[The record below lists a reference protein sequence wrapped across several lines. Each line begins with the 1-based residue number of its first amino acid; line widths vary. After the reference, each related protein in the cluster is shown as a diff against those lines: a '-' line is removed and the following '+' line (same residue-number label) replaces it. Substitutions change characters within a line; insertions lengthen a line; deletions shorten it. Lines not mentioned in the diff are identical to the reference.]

1 VNYLVT
7 GASGFIGSYIIKAL
21 LKDKTSSI
29 YCLVRN
35 SSNLFRIQDS
45 VNQLNLVEISS
56 AKDKLKGIDFKCCIH
71 AAWDGVLNQ
80 FKNDEIQKENLFF
93 LDFLLDLIKNLKIKK
108 IIALGSQAEYGVKN
122 KAIKESDLLN
132 PITLYG
138 KEKVKVFLKLKRFCE
153 QNEIIY
159 QWLRVFS
166 SYGPFDHSSW
176 LIPYTILSYL
186 KDEKPILTEGIQ
198 KWDYLY
204 AQDLAD
210 AVIKSVLFERVG
222 VYNLGAS
229 SIYSVKEI
237 VTMIHQKIKPN
248 VPLEFG
254 HIPYPK
260 NQIFHL
266 EADSSL
272 FRKRGNWDP
281 KINLSEGLDKTI
293 EYYKKNL

>member
-1 VNYLVT
+1 MNYLVT

-21 LKDKTSSI
+21 LKDKSSSI

-35 SSNLFRIQDS
+35 SSNLFRIQDIK
-45 VNQLNLVEISS
+45 NQSNLIEISS
-56 AKDKLKGIDFKCCIH
+56 AKEKLKGINFECFIH
-71 AAWDGVLNQ
+71 AAWDGVLNE
-80 FKNDEIQKENLFF
+80 FKNDDIQKENLIF

-108 IIALGSQAEYGVKN
+108 IIALGSQAEYGIKN
-122 KAIKESDLLN
+122 KPIKESDSLN

-138 KEKVKVFLKLKRFCE
+138 KEKVQAFLKLKSFCE
-153 QNEIIY
+153 DHEIIY

-166 SYGPFDHSSW
+166 TYGPFDHCSW

-186 KDEKPILTEGIQ
+186 KNKKPNLTEGVQ

-210 AVIKSVLFERVG
+210 AVVKSSVFDKAG

-237 VTMIHQKIKPN
+237 VTMIHEKIKPN

-254 HIPYPK
+254 HIPYGL

-272 FRKRGNWDP
+272 FRNKANWTP
-281 KINLSEGLDKTI
+281 KVDLREGLDKTI